1 MKNIKIIF
9 IAILFIG
16 LLAISNVSASEDI
29 SDDVALIEPTD
40 EINIGQSFDDEIETM
55 GISQESEEI
64 NNKEINDEQL
74 VDESSDE
81 NSDVLMEVENT
92 RLSCSRKIYKFD
104 DSPKLFSATLKDS
117 SGKALRYKKISFTIN
132 GAVYVATTDEMG
144 KASINIPDEILDI
157 GDYEYVEYLSYDDGE
172 GSEIIDDQYN
182 YPHYQKRFVVTVS
195 FEGDSLYNASRIKN
209 QVIIIKD
216 LDDVKLHFEYAY
228 NVFRY
233 NATNKTVS
241 VTLKDSNNNVI
252 EGKRIS
258 VFTMSADEEIT
269 NISSG
274 MTNEEG
280 VASIVIP
287 DDKLLLDG
295 KYRFVDSIEYF
306 GDGGDS
312 DRIMYGEDILEEY
325 NHPLYQRKQTF
336 LVSFDGDEDFSAL
349 RASVIIVII
358 KEINEYE
365 EYLNNK
371 YQISVEPSTIE
382 VGEEVN
388 INIKAPVSEE
398 KVKIYVD
405 DTAYKITFLYEGKV
419 NESIN
424 DLSAGQHSIKIVIYD
439 YDEDDYTLSKIFNI
453 TVKKT
458 HTEITPN
465 EEIIHL
471 FIGDE
476 SKINYILNP
485 ENSIGDITF
494 SSSNPSLVS
503 VDSNGKIK
511 ALGEGSAIIT
521 ISFSGS
527 ENFEASTASVN
538 IFITKKATQITATDV
553 TTTYHVN
560 KDLIIT
566 LKDDDGKPLSGVNVS
581 VDLNGMKNYLTD
593 SNGQI
598 KLSTGDLK
606 PNSYDVAIVFD
617 GNESYVGSTATAKI
631 IINKISTELFA
642 PEVTTTYNINKD
654 LIITLKDCFSNPMS
668 NEKIIVS
675 INDDIKNCTTDSEGM
690 VKISSKNLSAD
701 IYNVFITFFGN
712 EIYNGLVITTKI
724 IINKDSTQ
732 LSSSKVVATYNVNN
746 YLVVNLKDAN
756 GHILA
761 NKTVT
766 VKVGSISKTL
776 ITNAKG
782 QVSVL
787 VSSLVPKT
795 YTATISFAGDSYYGK
810 SSTTAIVVVKKAT
823 PKLTAKAKTF
833 RRSVKTKKYTITLK
847 NNKGVVMK
855 NTKVTL
861 TVNKKTY
868 SAKTNS
874 KGVATFKITSL
885 KKKGKFTAVVKY
897 AGSKYYNKVT
907 KKPKITIKA

>member
-9 IAILFIG
+9 FAILFIG

-29 SDDVALIEPTD
+29 SDDVTLIEPSD
-40 EINIGQSFDDEIETM
+40 EINIEQSFDDEIETM
-55 GISQESEEI
+55 DVSQESEEI

-74 VDESSDE
+74 VVESSDE
-81 NSDVLMEVENT
+81 NSDVLMDVENT
-92 RLSCSRKIYKFD
+92 RLICSRKIYKFN
-104 DSPKLFSATLKDS
+104 DSPKSFSATLKDS
-117 SGKALRYKKISFTIN
+117 KGKIVSSKKIDFTIN
-132 GAVYVATTDEMG
+132 GESYTATTDEWG
-144 KASINIPDEILDI
+144 KASISIPDETLDI
-157 GDYEYVEYLSYDDGE
+157 GDYNYVEYLSYYDDDE
-172 GSEIIDDQYN
+172 GFEVIDDQYN
-182 YPHYQKRFVVTVS
+182 YPHYQKRFVITAS
-195 FEGDSLYNASRIKN
+195 FEGDSQYSSATRESEI
-209 QVIIIKD
+209 IIIKD
-216 LDDVKLHFEYAY
+216 LDDIKPHFEYAY

-233 NATNKTVS
+233 NDSNKTVS

-258 VFTMSADEEIT
+258 IFTRSADGEIT

-287 DDKLLLDG
+287 DEKLLLDG
-295 KYRFVDSIEYF
+295 KYMFVDSIEYF
-306 GDGGDS
+306 GYDGDS

-325 NHPLYQRKQTF
+325 DHPLYQRKQTF
-336 LVSFDGDEDFSAL
+336 LVSFDGDDDFSAL

-398 KVKIYVD
+398 KVKIFVD
-405 DTAYKITFLYEGKV
+405 DVAIKISNLYDGKV
-419 NESIN
+419 NETIN
-424 DLSAGQHSIKIVIYD
+424 DLSTGQHSVKIVIYD
-439 YDEDDYTLSKIFNI
+439 YDEDDYTLSKIFNL

-476 SKINYILNP
+476 SKINYTLNP

-606 PNSYDVAIVFD
+606 PNSYDVAIIFD
-617 GNESYVGSTATAKI
+617 GNELYAESTATVKI

-654 LIITLKDCFSNPMS
+654 LIITLKDAEGNPISNA
-668 NEKIIVS
+668 KVIVS
-675 INDDIKNCTTDSEGM
+675 MNDIINCTTDSYGQI
-690 VKISSKNLSAD
+690 KISTKGLLPNT
-701 IYNVFITFFGN
+701 YNVFITFFGN
-712 EIYNGLVITTKI
+712 ENYTESYIT
-724 IINKDSTQ
+724 
-732 LSSSKVVATYNVNN
+732 SKVTIKKEASQFSASKVTATYNDDK
-746 YLVVNLKDAN
+746 YLVVNLKDASGN
-756 GHILA
+756 ILA
-761 NKTVT
+761 NKIVAI
-766 VKVGSISKTL
+766 KVGTISKTL
-776 ITNAKG
+776 KTNAKG

-795 YTATISFAGDSYYGK
+795 YTATISFAGDSYYDK

-833 RRSVKTKKYTITLK
+833 RKSVKTKKYTITLK

-868 SAKTNS
+868 SVKTNS
-874 KGVATFKITSL
+874 KGVATFKITNL